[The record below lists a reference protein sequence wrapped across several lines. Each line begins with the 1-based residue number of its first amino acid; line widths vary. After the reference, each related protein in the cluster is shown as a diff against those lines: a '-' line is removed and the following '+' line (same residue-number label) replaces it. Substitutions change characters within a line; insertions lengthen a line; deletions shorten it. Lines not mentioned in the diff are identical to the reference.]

1 MNNDMD
7 LLYEIAKNITF
18 LREHYDFTQEVV
30 ANKLNIS
37 RSTYVNWETAIS
49 FPPLIMLD
57 KISVLYNTSFDYLLG
72 KSKSPKINYKTKP
85 IHKDVLLNNLIN
97 YRKKYNYTLSYIAKC
112 CNTSIS
118 NCYYIEKGFYN
129 MRIPY
134 LYKLLKIYDVSADI
148 FLGKK

>member
-1 MNNDMD
+1 MNNDTD
-7 LLYEIAKNITF
+7 LLYEIAENITF
-18 LREHYDFTQEVV
+18 LREYHDFTQENV

-49 FPPLIMLD
+49 FPPLDMLD
-57 KISVLYNTSFDYLLG
+57 KISVIYNTSIDYLLG
-72 KSKSPKINYKTKP
+72 QTKNSKINYKAKP
-85 IHKDVLLNNLIN
+85 IQKDVLLNNLIN

-134 LYKLLKIYDVSADI
+134 LYKLLKIYNVSADK